1 MSKVSNEENSL
12 IVLNPQSP
20 TLAGK
25 MVIVTDD
32 ESRENEGDL
41 VMAASKVTAE
51 AVNQMALHA
60 RGLICVPMLSD
71 QLRRLG
77 INSMASENRE
87 SQQTDFA
94 VSVDAAEGITTGIS
108 AKTVLRRSAYS
119 EIQMLSQKCWY
130 SQAMSFH

>member
-1 MSKVSNEENSL
+1 MNTKAYEENSFDS
-12 IVLNPQSP
+12 IESAIADIA
-20 TLAGK
+20 AGK

-41 VMAASKVTAE
+41 VMAAEKVTPQ
-51 AVNQMALHA
+51 AVNEMALHA

-94 VSVDAAEGITTGIS
+94 VSVDAAEAVLSVHANQVTTITIGPRMIRTAEAGLMTLIG
-108 AKTVLRRSAYS
+108 
-119 EIQMLSQKCWY
+119 
-130 SQAMSFH
+130 

>member
-1 MSKVSNEENSL
+1 MSKETNEKNTFDSIESA
-12 IVLNPQSP
+12 I
-20 TLAGK
+20 TDIAAGK

-71 QLRRLG
+71 HLGSCLLYTSPSPRDRLL
-77 INSMASENRE
+77 SRMPS
-87 SQQTDFA
+87 
-94 VSVDAAEGITTGIS
+94 S
-108 AKTVLRRSAYS
+108 A
-119 EIQMLSQKCWY
+119 
-130 SQAMSFH
+130 